1 MLRRLGDRSRLSSA
15 LRVVATIEGRI
26 SGHAAARRGL
36 EEAVALARE
45 TGQQVALSYA
55 LLELS
60 NVEAAEGHLERS
72 IHLLEESFP
81 ISEALGDEVQLIM
94 SRHNVACALREMG
107 RSQAAH
113 REMTQLIGPTLRQ
126 RSPIFSI
133 IFAEDYAAV
142 LAELSEAATAAR
154 LFGSAEAERI
164 RIGVPRTAS
173 QEAELDGPLAKARDA
188 LGETQWDTEHRLGR
202 DTPLEQMLR
211 SVDIPAENRVPHLPQ
226 VRLLPSQAVPGWPG
240 HRPRSGSSLL
250 NSVERA
256 TKEQAMSEI
265 PGDLPHANEADAWEQ
280 VQDADVGLDDS
291 TEELEVVETGGPQA
305 ARWDADEAD
314 VLEQAHTVKPGTEED
329 YPVSDDE

>member
-1 MLRRLGDRSRLSSA
+1 VPARSTAAAKARTPKAKPQTPAEAERAAKKAEKAKRDAKRRERDSAELAECLESLAMIRYAQGEQERSLELARTSVKMLRRLGDRSRLSSA

-81 ISEALGDEVQLIM
+81 ISRELGDEVQLIM
-94 SRHNVACALREMG
+94 SRHNVACTLREMG
-107 RSQAAH
+107 RSQEAH

-133 IFAEDYAAV
+133 VFAEDYAAV
-142 LAELSEAATAAR
+142 LAELGEAATAAR
-154 LFGSAEAERI
+154 LSGSAETERI

-173 QEAELDGPLAKARDA
+173 QEAELDGPLTKAKDT
-188 LGETQWDTEHRLGR
+188 LGETQWAAEHRRGR
-202 DTPLEQMLR
+202 DTPLEEMLR
-211 SVDIPAENRVPHLPQ
+211 SVD
-226 VRLLPSQAVPGWPG
+226 LPS
-240 HRPRSGSSLL
+240 
-250 NSVERA
+250 
-256 TKEQAMSEI
+256 
-265 PGDLPHANEADAWEQ
+265 
-280 VQDADVGLDDS
+280 
-291 TEELEVVETGGPQA
+291 
-305 ARWDADEAD
+305 
-314 VLEQAHTVKPGTEED
+314 
-329 YPVSDDE
+329 